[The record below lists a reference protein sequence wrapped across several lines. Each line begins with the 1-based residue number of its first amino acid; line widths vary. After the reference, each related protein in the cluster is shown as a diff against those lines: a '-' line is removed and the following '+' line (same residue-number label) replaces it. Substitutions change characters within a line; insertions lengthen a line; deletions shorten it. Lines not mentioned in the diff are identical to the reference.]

1 MARRKS
7 QDLRRTYRFTGL
19 LLENWRNFVDA
30 DVNLQPRTFLVGPN
44 ASGKSNFLDVFS
56 LSLRHSS
63 RRGRVPGS
71 GQEAR
76 RGFRAS
82 RAGRQT
88 ILGHRAPS
96 DGRERRTQATGGRC
110 RVSTSHP
117 GVRGRGGRGGP
128 REESNRHRGPLVH
141 FSYEALADRPRLR
154 QGGGRFRLGA
164 GRLGPPTPA
173 DPRERKS
180 ASRTARCGGVRRAV
194 GPRWGERMPRRQGPG
209 AGPGHG
215 GDQVGFLLTVTTT
228 RAAGGETRPCS
239 QTPVTSWRADN

>member
-1 MARRKS
+1 MPVGEGHVTRRRINASDRKS

-19 LLENWRNFVDA
+19 LLENWRNFVDG
-30 DVNLQPRTFLVGPN
+30 DVNLQRRAFLVGPN

-82 RAGRQT
+82 RTGRQT

-96 DGRERRTQATGGRC
+96 DGRERRTQAAGGRC

-128 REESNRHRGPLVH
+128 REESNRPFVKAVADDRSHNSSHGLA
-141 FSYEALADRPRLR
+141 ALAPCRPGR
-154 QGGGRFRLGA
+154 QPPPQA
-164 GRLGPPTPA
+164 LGP
-173 DPRERKS
+173 
-180 ASRTARCGGVRRAV
+180 
-194 GPRWGERMPRRQGPG
+194 GPRPEHLHHGAVARDGRDRR
-209 AGPGHG
+209 G
-215 GDQVGFLLTVTTT
+215 GQC
-228 RAAGGETRPCS
+228 RA
-239 QTPVTSWRADN
+239 TSSR